1 VRRSIVL
8 FAVSVLVVVGADPVA
23 GQTTRTVVV
32 APSTDLVNAQSVTVT
47 GTGFAP
53 NASVALCQGRRSPN
67 STFDD
72 HCANES
78 HGVNTDGNGA
88 FSRDIVVFRFLEF
101 SDGSPVIDCAQ
112 PGAECFIAVAEETD
126 LSNVTVAQIHF
137 RVQTAP
143 PDMAIEGTV
152 TDGQGNPVAG
162 ADVWAFAPG
171 DTWVGS
177 IRATTNAEGSYR
189 MEDPQPSVDYH
200 LAFDPPPGLAHGWF
214 AATGV
219 LRPSRSFAFPV
230 RVTLNEPV
238 FDAPVELPPAG
249 VLIGTVLDSSGN
261 PVEGAVVLGFLPTD
275 RFFGTYAGITGADG
289 TFRID
294 WLYSVTNVKVVTLA
308 PSGSGLQTEWY
319 DDASSRSVAEVV
331 TVPGG
336 TDTDLG
342 TINLEPVPTFAPG
355 AR

>member
-1 VRRSIVL
+1 MRRSIVL
-8 FAVSVLVVVGADPVA
+8 FPVVVLA
-23 GQTTRTVVV
+23 VVV
-32 APSTDLVNAQSVTVT
+32 AAGPVAAQTTPTVTVSPSTDLVNAQGVSIS

-53 NASVALCQGRRSPN
+53 NASVEMCQTQQSPN
-67 STFDD
+67 PTFDN
-72 HCANES
+72 CGRSSGWGVES
-78 HGVNTDGNGA
+78 SGT
-88 FSRDIVVFRFLEF
+88 FSVDIQVFRYVEFL
-101 SDGSPVIDCAQ
+101 DGTTYDCAQ
-112 PGAECFIAVAEETD
+112 PGAECVILVADRSD
-126 LSNVTVAQIHF
+126 LSNPVVTPIHF

-189 MEDPQPSVDYH
+189 MEDPRPSVDYH

-214 AATGV
+214 AATGKAG
-219 LRPSRSFAFPV
+219 PSRSFAFPV

-261 PVEGAVVLGFLPTD
+261 PVEGAVVLGYLPTD
-275 RFFGTYAGITGADG
+275 RFLGTYAGVTGADG

-294 WLYSVTNVKVVTLA
+294 WLYSVINVKVVTVA
-308 PSGSGLQTEWY
+308 PSGTGLQTEWY
-319 DDASSRSVAEVV
+319 DDASSRSVAEVI
-331 TVPGG
+331 TVLGG

-342 TINLEPVPTFAPG
+342 TITLEPVPTFAPG
-355 AR
+355 TR